1 VNIDEYIRRNNPG
14 WDRLTVL
21 TAAASKRSAR
31 LAPAELDELLALYQR
46 TSAQLS
52 HARVHYQDQA
62 LTMRLT
68 ELVAEA
74 NAVLYTAPSRPARVV
89 ADFFGREFP
98 TAVWSARWFVVA
110 SALITLVPALVMGIW
125 VATSDAAVGTLGT
138 DAAREAYVEEEF
150 EDYYS
155 SAPAA
160 QFSTEVLVN
169 NIRVSFMAF
178 ALGIFFC
185 LGTVYI
191 LGYNGLNVG
200 AAAGL
205 FHSASVGEPGK
216 FWGLILPHGMLEITA
231 VIVAGAAGLRLGWC
245 LIAPG
250 DKTRAR
256 ALADEARRSVV
267 IVLGLMLAFIVAGI
281 IEGFVT
287 PSTLANPV
295 RIGIGFGAWLLF
307 VVWVVAYGRQ
317 PEGVTPE
324 VVSSERDQ
332 SRPVALIRR

>member
-1 VNIDEYIRRNNPG
+1 VNIDEYLRRNQAD
-14 WDRLTVL
+14 WERLRVL
-21 TAAASKRSAR
+21 TLAASKRSNR
-31 LAPAELDELLALYQR
+31 LSPVEVDELLALYQR
-46 TSAQLS
+46 ASAQLS
-52 HARVHYQDQA
+52 HARVHYRDQA

-74 NAVLYTAPSRPARVV
+74 NAVIYTAPSRPARVV

-98 TAVWSARWFVVA
+98 AAVWAARWFVLA
-110 SALITLVPALVMGIW
+110 SALITLVPALVIGTW
-125 VATSDAAVGTLGT
+125 VATSDEAVGTLGT

-185 LGTVYI
+185 VGTVYL
-191 LGYNGLNVG
+191 LGYNGLQVG

-231 VIVAGAAGLRLGWC
+231 VIVAGAGGLRLGWC

-267 IVLGLMLAFIVAGI
+267 IILGLTIAFIVAGI

-287 PSTLANPV
+287 PSSLPNPI
-295 RIGIGFGAWLLF
+295 RLGIGFGAWLLF
-307 VVWVVAYGRQ
+307 VAWVVLYGRTGGAEAR
-317 PEGVTPE
+317 PE
-324 VVSSERDQ
+324 DAAQ